1 MSEQDSIEQNQPVVK
16 IKSNVIGNEIQP
28 LSMQGNLAHNWGEWS
43 INFKIFL
50 RATGLEE
57 ENDAR
62 KVALLLHYIGTDARN
77 IYKSFEV
84 KMDTVTFQE
93 VVGKFEKYCNPKKN
107 LTVERHYFLTR
118 VQKDGE
124 TIEDFMT
131 SLKNL
136 SLTCELGILKESLV
150 CDIFIFV
157 LNPKYHPIKQKL
169 LQEVDLKIEK
179 VLQTASKYN
188 YNSNASTTVK

>member
-1 MSEQDSIEQNQPVVK
+1 
-16 IKSNVIGNEIQP
+16 
-28 LSMQGNLAHNWGEWS
+28 MQGNLAHNWGEWS

-84 KMDTVTFQE
+84 NMDTVTFKE

-136 SLTCELGILKESLV
+136 SLTCELRILKESLV
-150 CDIFIFV
+150 CDMFIIG
-157 LNPKYHPIKQKL
+157 LNPKYHSIKQKL
-169 LQEVDLKIEK
+169 LQE
-179 VLQTASKYN
+179 
-188 YNSNASTTVK
+188 